1 MSNPDERRDQIEV
14 PKLTLSR
21 ETLRDLDAPRS
32 HAHEIKGGGCGSLHM
47 NDSCCKAATI
57 SKKLN

>member
-1 MSNPDERRDQIEV
+1 MSKPDERQGQIQV

-32 HAHEIKGGGCGSLHM
+32 HAHEVKGGGCGSLHM

>member
-1 MSNPDERRDQIEV
+1 MSKPDERQDQIQV

-32 HAHEIKGGGCGSLHM
+32 HAHEVKGGGCGSLHV

-57 SKKLN
+57 SKRLN